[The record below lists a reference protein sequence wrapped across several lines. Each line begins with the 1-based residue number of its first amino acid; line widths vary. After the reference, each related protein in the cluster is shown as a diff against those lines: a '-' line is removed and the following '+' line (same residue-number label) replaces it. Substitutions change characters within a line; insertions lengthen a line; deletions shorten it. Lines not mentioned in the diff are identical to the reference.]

1 MTLRARLLSG
11 FAIILVIIVAGAA
24 VLIRSQGAYLTELV
38 DRQLQSAIAPIVRVP
53 GPLFES
59 DAGRP
64 RPRPRTDPD
73 APISDLFMGVVADG
87 ELVPLL
93 QGQLLQ
99 DVPVVAVDEASLART
114 ANAGPFTADGVAGTA
129 RFRVMVVHPEGADDT
144 AVVALPLTAVDA
156 AVERLTLTLGLA
168 TLLIVLVLGLIVWWV
183 ERLGLRPI
191 ARLTATADAIAGGE
205 RGLRAGG
212 AGPRTEA
219 GKLATAFNVMLDE
232 RDQGEER
239 LRRFVADA
247 SHELR
252 TPLTSIRGYVDLL
265 SDGGGDAAERADMLR
280 RMSQETLR
288 MSDLVEDLLLLARLD
303 EHRALR
309 TEPVD
314 LRTLLEDAA
323 MDARVLQPERPI
335 AVDVPGETPLLVTG
349 DAFRLQQVIGA
360 LVHNA
365 LAYTDVTARLDLAAR
380 PEPGRVMVTVADTG
394 PGLDAEGAAR
404 VFDRFVRGE
413 TSRSRRYGGAGQGL
427 SIARAIVEAHGG
439 SLTLETTPGA
449 GCRFTVSLPA
459 GP

>member
-1 MTLRARLLSG
+1 M
-11 FAIILVIIVAGAA
+11 
-24 VLIRSQGAYLTELV
+24 
-38 DRQLQSAIAPIVRVP
+38 
-53 GPLFES
+53 
-59 DAGRP
+59 
-64 RPRPRTDPD
+64 
-73 APISDLFMGVVADG
+73 
-87 ELVPLL
+87 
-93 QGQLLQ
+93 
-99 DVPVVAVDEASLART
+99 
-114 ANAGPFTADGVAGTA
+114 
-129 RFRVMVVHPEGADDT
+129 
-144 AVVALPLTAVDA
+144 
-156 AVERLTLTLGLA
+156 
-168 TLLIVLVLGLIVWWV
+168 
-183 ERLGLRPI
+183 
-191 ARLTATADAIAGGE
+191 
-205 RGLRAGG
+205 
-212 AGPRTEA
+212 
-219 GKLATAFNVMLDE
+219 
-232 RDQGEER
+232 
-239 LRRFVADA
+239 
-247 SHELR
+247 
-252 TPLTSIRGYVDLL
+252 TSIRGYVDLL

-394 PGLDAEGAAR
+394 PGLDAEAAAR

-413 TSRSRRYGGAGQGL
+413 TSRSRRSGGAGLGL